1 MGRVV
6 STQSTFFFFPP
17 SCFTRMQAEYVR
29 AVVDKSQYKASDP
42 NNTFWAKDQS
52 RFGLKMLKNMG
63 WSEGRGLG
71 AKEDGEVS
79 HIPIKKKISNAG
91 IGETNNSSDNWLQG
105 AFDYNNLLK
114 RLNASKEPAPTTEKS
129 AVKNTSKSR
138 HMYQK
143 RLASRDAAAYS
154 REDLDLILGTTKL
167 HQADKVE
174 EEEEELSSSED
185 EDTPFLKTRKVSVTD
200 YFLKKGSGTV
210 NEKEVFEEEESFGGV
225 GLGFSNSPVS
235 GKRKREEMAEE
246 SSTEQPKAK
255 KVKKSKKSKKEKAKK
270 KEKKEK
276 KVKKSK
282 SKSKDVEEP
291 KSKRESKK
299 KTKKNRRNQKNKFTY
314 DCQPF

>member
-105 AFDYNNLLK
+105 AFEYGNLLK
-114 RLNASKEPAPTTEKS
+114 RLNADKEKPQE
-129 AVKNTSKSR
+129 NTSTKKSNSSKKR
-138 HMYQK
+138 HMYQN
-143 RLASRDAAAYS
+143 RLASRDASSYS
-154 REDLDLILGTTKL
+154 KEDLELILGTKKL
-167 HQADKVE
+167 HAAEVAKEQE
-174 EEEEELSSSED
+174 EEEEELSS
-185 EDTPFLKTRKVSVTD
+185 
-200 YFLKKGSGTV
+200 
-210 NEKEVFEEEESFGGV
+210 
-225 GLGFSNSPVS
+225 
-235 GKRKREEMAEE
+235 
-246 SSTEQPKAK
+246 
-255 KVKKSKKSKKEKAKK
+255 
-270 KEKKEK
+270 
-276 KVKKSK
+276 
-282 SKSKDVEEP
+282 DV
-291 KSKRESKK
+291 
-299 KTKKNRRNQKNKFTY
+299 
-314 DCQPF
+314 